1 MPEWL
6 RLRRAQP
13 VPVEDAAQWT
23 KCPKCATMIY
33 RPDLAANLWVCTT
46 CNHHFR
52 MHAFDRI
59 SMLVDADFNEI
70 GGELAPGDPLGW
82 TDKVPY
88 PQKLERDRE
97 KSKLSEGV
105 VCGFA
110 SIGGHPLA
118 LAVMDFNFRGGT
130 MGTVVGERIA
140 QLFERARERALPC
153 VVFTASG
160 GARMEEGMLALMQMA
175 KTTMAVRRFHDDGGY
190 YISVLTD
197 PTTGGVSASFAFQA
211 DVVLAEAR
219 AAIGFAGRR
228 VIEQTIRQKLPDNFQ
243 TAEFLLEK
251 GALDMVV
258 ERDVLKETLVRLLDY
273 GVGGKR
279 SANGRSGAAVPSAV
293 PVPPAETPA

>member
-6 RLRRAQP
+6 RIRRAQP
-13 VPVEDAAQWT
+13 IPAGEAAQWT
-23 KCPKCATMIY
+23 KCPKCGEMIY
-33 RPDLAANLWVCTT
+33 RPDLAANAWVCTR
-46 CNHHFR
+46 CQHHFR

-59 SMLVDADFNEI
+59 AMLVDSDFTEI
-70 GGELAPGDPLGW
+70 GGDLLPGDPLGW

-88 PQKLERDRE
+88 PQKLARDRE
-97 KSKLSEGV
+97 KSKLTEGV

-110 SIGGHPLA
+110 AVGGIDVA
-118 LAVMDFNFRGGT
+118 LGVMDFNFRGGT
-130 MGTVVGERIA
+130 MGTVVGERIT
-140 QLFERARERALPC
+140 QLFEAARERHVPA

-175 KTTMAVRRFHDDGGY
+175 KTTLAVRRFHDDGGY

-228 VIEQTIRQKLPDNFQ
+228 VIEQTIRQRLPDNFQ

-258 ERDVLKETLVRLLDY
+258 ERKDLKDRLVRLLDY
-273 GVGGKR
+273 GVGAKPP
-279 SANGRSGAAVPSAV
+279 SNGRATIVP
-293 PVPPAETPA
+293 PVPETQS